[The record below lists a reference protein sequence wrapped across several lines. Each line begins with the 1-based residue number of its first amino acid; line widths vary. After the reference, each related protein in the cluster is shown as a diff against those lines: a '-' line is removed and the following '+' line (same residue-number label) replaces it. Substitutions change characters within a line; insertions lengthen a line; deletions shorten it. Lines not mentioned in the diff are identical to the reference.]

1 MAIKFTNNASAPLSS
16 AISSTS
22 TAIILTAGRGAA
34 FPTLGADD
42 YFYATLTN
50 PSNQLEIVKC
60 TARTGDT
67 LTVVRG
73 QDGTAARAYSAG
85 DKLELRITAAGMD
98 SKLDVEGGEISNTGT
113 PLAVNSTDSTVYKTA
128 FKDNGTTRG
137 YLGASSAKALSVGNS
152 TGTEVVYADQ
162 SGNFYATGNLVAT
175 SDIRLKDKVET
186 LAHALDT
193 VKALRGTSFLKNG
206 KLDIGFIAQEVN
218 NVVPCLVYPTEDGYL
233 SVAYANITALLV
245 EAVKELSA
253 RVEQLES
260 KELVE
265 AVKELSARV
274 EQLESKELVEAVKEL
289 SARVEQLESKE

>member
-1 MAIKFTNNASAPLSS
+1 MGIKFANNASAPLAS

-22 TAIILTAGRGAA
+22 TAVILTAGRGAA
-34 FPTLGADD
+34 FPTLGAND
-42 YFYATLTN
+42 YFYATLIN
-50 PSNQLEIVKC
+50 SSNQLEIVKC
-60 TARTGDT
+60 TARVGDT

-98 SKLDVEGGEISNTGT
+98 SKLDVEGGEISNSGT
-113 PLAVNSTDSTVYKTA
+113 PFSVNSVDSTVYKVEL
-128 FKDNGTTRG
+128 KDNGIVRG
-137 YLGASSAKALSVGNS
+137 NLGASSTKAMSVGNS

-162 SGNFYATGNLVAT
+162 SGNFYATGNLAAT
-175 SDIRLKDKVET
+175 SDIRFKDDIET
-186 LAHALDT
+186 LRDALAT

-206 KLDIGFIAQEVN
+206 VPDIGFIAQEVN
-218 NVVPCLVYPTEDGYL
+218 KVVPCLVYADADGYL

-260 KELVE
+260 KE
-265 AVKELSARV
+265 
-274 EQLESKELVEAVKEL
+274 
-289 SARVEQLESKE
+289 

>member
-1 MAIKFTNNASAPLSS
+1 MGIKFANNASAPLAS
-16 AISSTS
+16 AISSSS

-42 YFYATLTN
+42 YFYATLIN

-98 SKLDVEGGEISNTGT
+98 AKLDLAGGEISNSGT
-113 PLAVNSTDSTVYKTA
+113 PLSVNSTDSTVYKA
-128 FKDNGTTRG
+128 KFKDNGTTRG
-137 YLGASSAKALSVGNS
+137 FLGASSAKALSVGNS

-162 SGNFYATGNLVAT
+162 SGNFYATGNVVAT
-175 SDIRLKDKVET
+175 SDMRFKDAVET
-186 LAHALDT
+186 LTNALAT

-206 KLDIGFIAQEVN
+206 KPDIGFIAQEVN
-218 NVVPCLVYPTEDGYL
+218 EVVPCLVYSDEDGYL

-260 KELVE
+260 KE
-265 AVKELSARV
+265 
-274 EQLESKELVEAVKEL
+274 
-289 SARVEQLESKE
+289 